1 MRRRLYDKLEK
12 TAVAMSRDPKRPA
25 GLIPLILL
33 FAVLGNPGWT
43 SPPLPNDT
51 NVLLITIDTLR
62 YDRVGIL
69 SDKYVKTPHIDALAR
84 RSVIFTRAFA
94 HDTLTRPSHANILT
108 GTTALYHGVID
119 NPGFRLES
127 RYLTMT
133 EYLKEKKYKTAAF
146 IGAFVLDARSG
157 MAEGFDLYN
166 DSMGEQTFGQ
176 FGFVERP
183 ADRVIEPAIEWIAGQ
198 KEKWFCWVHLFD
210 PHDPYTPPEP
220 FKQQY
225 KNDPY
230 SGEVAFLDSQLGLL
244 FDSLEGSGALQKTIV
259 IITSDHGEALGE
271 KDEIVHGF
279 FAYNNTLHVPLF
291 LYYPGAEPRTIG
303 ENVCHVDIFPTV
315 CDLLKLP
322 FPPNLQGESLLPISE
337 GKERKNKLIYFESM
351 SPYISMDCAP
361 LTGFIWGSRKFIDL
375 PIKEVY
381 DLSAD
386 YEEENNLAST
396 SDVPQLVKDLEALK
410 TSLKGKGTKQDL
422 GGKNAEILP
431 LLQSLGYVSGTP
443 SKKKTYGTADDPKT
457 LQPIIVQLR
466 QAILESQTGRFE
478 SAVNKI
484 RTIFRIRPTY
494 VTAYSALAK
503 IHFNY
508 GRPDQAVAALK
519 EGLAKNPDNLHLTG
533 SLGIML
539 VIDKEYEEAVPILE
553 DCVKRAKYNP
563 EYVNYLGLAYM
574 NLGEFELAR
583 ENFNKALKLDPTLV
597 AGFNN
602 LGYLN
607 LALYLR
613 TKDKKQLDLAIKN
626 FDKALS
632 YDPERKSALKGR
644 EAALNYKN

>member
-1 MRRRLYDKLEK
+1 MNRAR
-12 TAVAMSRDPKRPA
+12 KRSVN
-25 GLIPLILL
+25 LVLLILL
-33 FAVLGNPGWT
+33 SVVPINPGWA

-51 NVLLITIDTLR
+51 NVLLITVDTLR

-69 SDKYVKTPHIDALAR
+69 SDKFVKTPNIDGLAR
-84 RSVIFTRAFA
+84 RSIIFSRAFA
-94 HDTLTRPSHANILT
+94 HDVLTRPSHANILT
-108 GTTALYHGVID
+108 GTTTLYHGVID

-127 RYLTMT
+127 RYLTLA
-133 EYLKEKKYKTAAF
+133 EYLKEKKYRTAAF
-146 IGAFVLDARSG
+146 IGAFVLDARCG

-166 DSMGEQTFGQ
+166 DNMGEQTFGQ

-183 ADRVIEPAIEWIAGQ
+183 ADRVIEPAMAWIAGQ
-198 KEKWFCWVHLFD
+198 KERWFCWIHLFD
-210 PHDPYTPPEP
+210 PHDPYAPPEP

-225 KNDPY
+225 KDDPY
-230 SGEVAFLDSQLGLL
+230 SGEVAFVDSQLGRL
-244 FDSLEGSGALQKTIV
+244 FDSLEGTGLLQKTI
-259 IITSDHGEALGE
+259 IILTSDHGEALGE

-279 FAYNNTLHVPLF
+279 FAYNNTLHVPF
-291 LYYPGAEPRTIG
+291 ILYYPGAEPRTIG

-315 CDLLKLP
+315 CDLLKLSL
-322 FPPNLQGESLLPISE
+322 PPNLQGESLLPISE

-361 LTGFIWGSRKFIDL
+361 LTGFIRGSRKFIDL

-386 YEEENNLAST
+386 YEEEDNLASAA
-396 SDVPQLVKDLEALK
+396 DIPHLLKDLETLK
-410 TSLKGKGTKQDL
+410 ASLKGKGTKQDL
-422 GGKNAEILP
+422 QGKKSAEILP

-443 SKKKTYGTADDPKT
+443 TKKKTYGIADDPKT

-484 RTIFRIRPTY
+484 QTILRIRPTY
-494 VTAYSALAK
+494 VTAHSALAK
-503 IHFNY
+503 IYFNQ
-508 GRPDQAVAALK
+508 GRPDQAVAALR

-539 VIDKEYEEAVPILE
+539 VIDKEYEEAIPILE

-574 NLGEFELAR
+574 NLAEFELAR

-602 LGYLN
+602 LGYLH

-613 TKDKKQLDLAIKN
+613 TKDKKQLDQAIKN
-626 FDKALS
+626 FDKALG
-632 YDPERKSALKGR
+632 YDPERKSSIKGR